1 MWCLSLSIIR
11 VIRDTLMTKDRLTK
25 AIKLFNGTRA
35 FKDEDSKTQRN
46 QPILV
51 FLLDKERSALQT
63 AILQKGM
70 I

>member
-1 MWCLSLSIIR
+1 
-11 VIRDTLMTKDRLTK
+11 MTKDRLTK
-25 AIKLFNGTRA
+25 AIKLFNGTKA

-51 FLLDKERSALQT
+51 FLLDEEWSALQI